1 MKDWGDWD
9 LAELGGFVAVVEH
22 RSFARAAEELGVPR
36 SSLWGRVAQFEARV
50 GTALLDR
57 SGGTVRLTDAGARM
71 YEHASRALRELA
83 QAQVAVGGLSVEPVG
98 SLRVAAPA
106 AFAAAVLMPIVAR
119 FVASHPGVDVSVRAV
134 EAADPPLND
143 DVDVA
148 LRASGDPPPG
158 CVARLLA
165 RYDWR
170 LYAAPAYLDAAGAPG
185 APRELASH
193 RVVVVGEAPSHEP
206 AHARLS
212 HARTRAWQ
220 DVAAAHY
227 VAASGLQ
234 EAFAAL
240 VAGAG
245 VGALP
250 GYLAAPAVAAGTL
263 REVLP
268 AWRPVHAPPAV
279 LHAVT
284 RRARQP
290 VPKVAA
296 FVDAL
301 ARELAPTLRRAAAP
315 APR

>member
-1 MKDWGDWD
+1 MRDWD
-9 LAELGGFVAVVEH
+9 LAELAGFVSVVEH
-22 RSFARAAEELGVPR
+22 RSFARAADELGVPR
-36 SSLWGRVAQFEARV
+36 SSLSRRIAHLEARV
-50 GTALLDR
+50 GAALLER
-57 SGGTVRLTDAGARM
+57 SGRTVRLTDAGARM
-71 YEHASRALRELA
+71 FEHAARALRELA

-98 SLRVAAPA
+98 TLRVAAPA
-106 AFAAAVLMPIVAR
+106 AFAAAVLMPVVSR
-119 FVASHPGVDVSVRAV
+119 FVGRHPGVDVSVRGV
-134 EAADPPLND
+134 EGGDPPLGE

-148 LRASGDPPPG
+148 LRASADAPPA
-158 CVARLLA
+158 CVVRLLA

-170 LYAAPAYLDAAGAPG
+170 LYAAPAYLEAAGAPG
-185 APRELASH
+185 APRDLASH
-193 RVVVVGEAPSHEP
+193 RVVVVGEAPSNEP

-212 HARTRAWQ
+212 HVRTRAWH
-220 DVAAAHY
+220 DAAAAHY

-234 EAFAAL
+234 AAFAAV

-268 AWRPVHAPPAV
+268 AWRPVHAPPAA

-301 ARELAPTLRRAAAP
+301 ARELAPTLRRAP
-315 APR
+315 AGGGPR